1 LDKAARV
8 VVFYIDIDNNI
19 ATTRYHWTL

>member
-1 LDKAARV
+1 LF
-8 VVFYIDIDNNI
+8 FYIDIDNNI